1 MNTNKV
7 NLLWFKD
14 IHFDD
19 VPIVGGKGGNLGEM
33 YNNGIP
39 VPNGFCTTTHAY
51 FKFIDSNGLKPKIKA
66 ILDITNVD
74 NPEELNKS

>member
-7 NLLWFKD
+7 NLPWFKD

-19 VPIVGGKGGNLGEM
+19 VSIVGGKGGNLGEM

-39 VPNGFCTTTHAY
+39 VLNGFCITTHAY
-51 FKFIDSNGLKPKIKA
+51 FKFIESNGLKPKIKA

-74 NPEELNKS
+74 NP